1 MSMQVLSAFNVLAPL
16 TAMLIG
22 AIGVGGGIYET
33 LLVDRVW
40 PSNPAVIQPNRGG
53 INRGLFWMPVH
64 SLYEL
69 ALLVTAWILWDVAS
83 ARWWL
88 VGALAAHFAAR
99 AWSFTYFIPKALQFE
114 KLGDLTD
121 AQKRDA
127 QRWTNLSRWRPMVEL
142 ASVLSLSMVIVH
154 FAAR

>member
-1 MSMQVLSAFNVLAPL
+1 MQVLSAFNVLAPL

-69 ALLVTAWILWDVAS
+69 ALLVTAWTLWDVAG

-99 AWSFTYFIPKALQFE
+99 AWSFTYFIPKALRFE

-142 ASVLSLSMVIVH
+142 ASVISLSVVIVH